1 MMDNEIDGL
10 FLILCIIF

>member
-1 MMDNEIDGL
+1 MDNEIDGL